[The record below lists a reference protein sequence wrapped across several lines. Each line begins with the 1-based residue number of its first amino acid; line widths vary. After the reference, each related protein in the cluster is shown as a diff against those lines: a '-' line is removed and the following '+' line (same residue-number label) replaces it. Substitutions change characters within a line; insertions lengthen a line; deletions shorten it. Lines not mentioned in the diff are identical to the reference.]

1 MQNVIDTAVSFP
13 AVIFTVS
20 TVFFLGFWLATTLL
34 GAGINS
40 LDDFDFDFDGDADLD
55 VDADLDADVSGENSG
70 GLLRA
75 SLEFLGITGMPIL
88 LALNLLSIFS
98 WATVMIALTVIGDGA
113 GPLVGLVLAVGAFL
127 LGGFVTGRI
136 AKRFD
141 NVFVP
146 TPAIRRQ
153 QLVGRMCTITTTKV
167 TDTFGQAEV
176 RDDEGGSM
184 VIQVRSEGN
193 NALSTGDRALI
204 FDLDRD
210 EGVFQVTAD
219 TGLEM

>member
-20 TVFFLGFWLATTLL
+20 TLFFLGFWLATTLL

-40 LDDFDFDFDGDADLD
+40 LDDFDFDFDGDVDAD
-55 VDADLDADVSGENSG
+55 VDADVSTDNSG

-88 LALNLLSIFS
+88 LALNLLSIFG
-98 WATVMIALTVIGDGA
+98 WATIMVAMTVLGDGG
-113 GPLVGLVLAVGAFL
+113 GPLVGTLLAIGAFL
-127 LGGFVTGRI
+127 VGGFLTGRI
-136 AKRFD
+136 AARFD

-153 QLVGRMCTITTTKV
+153 QLVGRICTITTTKV
-167 TDTFGQAEV
+167 TATFGQAEV
-176 RDDEGGSM
+176 RDDEGGSL
-184 VIQVRSEGN
+184 VIQVRSDESN
-193 NALSTGDRALI
+193 ELSTGDRALI

-210 EGVFQVTAD
+210 AGVFQVSAD
-219 TGLEM
+219 TGIDM

>member
-1 MQNVIDTAVSFP
+1 MQDVIDTAVSFP

-55 VDADLDADVSGENSG
+55 VDAEVSGENSG

-98 WATVMIALTVIGDGA
+98 WATVMIALTLVGGDA
-113 GPLVGLVLAVGAFL
+113 NPLVGLLFAVGAFL
-127 LGGFVTGRI
+127 LGGFITGRI

-141 NVFVP
+141 NVFLP
-146 TPAIRRQ
+146 TPAIRRE

-167 TDTFGQAEV
+167 TTTFGQAEV

-184 VIQVRSEGN
+184 VIQVRSEGE

>member
-55 VDADLDADVSGENSG
+55 VDADVSGENSG

-98 WATVMIALTVIGDGA
+98 WATVMIALTLVGGDA
-113 GPLVGLVLAVGAFL
+113 SPLVGLLLAAGAFL

-153 QLVGRMCTITTTKV
+153 ELVGRMCTITTTKV
-167 TDTFGQAEV
+167 TTTFGQAEV

-184 VIQVRSEGN
+184 VIQVRSEGE

-210 EGVFQVTAD
+210 EGVFQFTAD